1 MSKIKSA
8 VSWARDNPQYHN
20 YDPCVHVPMFIILV
34 QAIQRDALEA
44 AKAIIVRRDSWNA
57 NTFEEMAEEVDA
69 LKEGL

>member
-1 MSKIKSA
+1 VSKIKSA

-34 QAIQRDALEA
+34 QAVQCDALEA
-44 AKAIIVRRDSWNA
+44 VLAAYAAEYPDEYEVMDGYKAILK
-57 NTFEEMAEEVDA
+57 